1 MFKIFIPRFNLDG
14 AASGGDTSS
23 SWMDVAQ
30 SSITEQVNDGQPAT
44 DPDTEGLETA
54 ETTTDAEDVVEPGS
68 DDQEQDDK
76 PADITPAFDDETEV
90 DLGEGRQAVKLAEL
104 KQGYLRQSDYTKKTQ
119 ALATERQTFE
129 TERSTWEP
137 AKQTDEFLKN
147 NPWLASQING
157 FIQEFK
163 STGAISLDQAM
174 EDVQYG
180 QYINALVGDVTRLTR
195 EVETLRGE
203 NEGIKLTSEMTG
215 LQTQLKAE
223 YGELVTDDYIKSLQD
238 RGKAERLSTAT
249 LREIADG
256 HLTKQQMQANKQ
268 DVTKATKEAQA
279 KTIQSI
285 QEKRTALPPQP
296 RSNGQRPAE
305 QTKDISNMSWFDIAK
320 SSMS

>member
-1 MFKIFIPRFNLDG
+1 MFKINTPRFNLDG

-23 SWMDVAQ
+23 SWMDVAK
-30 SSITEQVNDGQPAT
+30 SSIAEPVDDGQPGT
-44 DPDTEGLETA
+44 DPDTEGLEPA
-54 ETTTDAEDVVEPGS
+54 DILTDAENVVEPNS
-68 DDQEQDDK
+68 DDQAQDDK
-76 PADITPAFDDETEV
+76 PADTTPTLDDESEI
-90 DLGEGRQAVKLAEL
+90 DLGEGRQPVKLAEL
-104 KQGYLRQSDYTKKTQ
+104 KSGYLRQSDYTKKTQ

-129 TERSTWEP
+129 TERATWEP
-137 AKQTDEFLKN
+137 AKQTDEFLKS

-163 STGAISLDQAM
+163 STGAISLEQAM

-215 LQTQLKAE
+215 LQNELKAE
-223 YGELVTDDYIKSLQD
+223 YGELVTDDYIKTLQD
-238 RGKAERLSTAT
+238 RGKAEKLSTAT

-256 HLTKQQMQANKQ
+256 YLTKQQMKGNKQ
-268 DVTKATKEAQA
+268 NVTKATKEAEA

-305 QTKDISNMSWFDIAK
+305 QQNDISNMSWFDIAK